1 MKYRYLGSS
10 GLLMSRLTLGT
21 MTFGA
26 PDWGCDEKTSHAIIR
41 RYIESGGNCL
51 DIADI
56 YAGGRS
62 EGIVGSLMPELNRD
76 GLIVASKCSLPSG
89 PAVTQFGANRKQI
102 IASCEKSLKRLKT
115 DYIDLYHIHVP
126 DPATPYEETL
136 RALDDLVRQGK
147 VRYTG
152 SSMFFGWQLTKAQ
165 GVSAAHNLE
174 KMVAGQYIYSLIHR
188 DFERETIPAAIDAGI
203 GITCFSPLGGGLLTG
218 KYRGQEKPE
227 KGTRA
232 SFRTQV
238 DGPRFWHPRG
248 SQTADIVAEV
258 SKKFGIPSQQLAIAW
273 PLGRKFVTSVIV
285 GVKTVDQLE
294 KNMAPADWDLPQD
307 VWNELEERT
316 RPEEEYMTWYTKF
329 NNNRVFK
336 VSEFH
341 DEKADL
347 TEMR

>member
-10 GLLMSRLTLGT
+10 GLLMSRITLGT

-26 PDWGCDEKTSHAIIR
+26 PDWGCDENESHAIIKK
-41 RYIESGGNCL
+41 YIEAGGNTL

-56 YAGGRS
+56 YAAGRS
-62 EGIVGSLMPELNRD
+62 EEIVGNLMPELNRD
-76 GLIVASKCSLPSG
+76 GLIIASKCSLPSG
-89 PAVTQFGANRKQI
+89 PNVTQFGANRKQI
-102 IASCEKSLKRLKT
+102 ISSCEKSLKRLKT

-126 DPATPYEETL
+126 DPITAYEETL

-165 GVSAAHNLE
+165 GISAKCNLE

-188 DFERETIPAAIDAGI
+188 ELERETIPAAIDAGI

-227 KGTRA
+227 PGSRA
-232 SFRTQV
+232 SFRTEV

-248 SQTADIVAEV
+248 YKTAEIVADV
-258 SKKFGIPSQQLAIAW
+258 SEKSGIPMIKLAIAW
-273 PLGRKFVTSVIV
+273 PLGRNFVTSVII
-285 GVKTVDQLE
+285 GARTVDQFE
-294 KNMAPADWDLPQD
+294 TNMEPADWDLPQD
-307 VWNELEERT
+307 VWQELEKRT
-316 RPEEEYMTWYTKF
+316 RPEEEYLTWYNKF
-329 NNNRVFK
+329 NYERFFNA
-336 VSEFH
+336 SEFH
-341 DEKADL
+341 DKEVEL
-347 TEMR
+347 I

>member
-41 RYIESGGNCL
+41 KYMHAGGNCL
-51 DIADI
+51 DVADI

-62 EGIVGSLMPELNRD
+62 EEIVGTLMPELNRD
-76 GLIVASKCSLPSG
+76 GLIIASKCSLPSG
-89 PAVTQFGANRKQI
+89 PAITQFGANRKQI
-102 IASCEKSLKRLKT
+102 IASCEKSLKRLNT
-115 DYIDLYHIHVP
+115 DYIDIYHIHVP
-126 DPATPYEETL
+126 DPVTPVAETL
-136 RALDDLVRQGK
+136 QAMDDLVRQGK

-165 GVSAAHNLE
+165 GVSARHNLE

-188 DFERETIPAAIDAGI
+188 ELERETIPAAIDAGI

-218 KYRGQEKPE
+218 KYRGQEQPE

-248 SQTADIVAEV
+248 YRTADIVADV
-258 SKKFGIPSQQLAIAW
+258 SKRSGIPRQKLAIAW
-273 PLGRKFVTSVIV
+273 PLGQTFVTSVII
-285 GVKTVDQLE
+285 GVRTVDQLE

-307 VWNELEERT
+307 VWMELEERT
-316 RPEEEYMTWYTKF
+316 RPEEEYMTWYHQF
-329 NNNRVFK
+329 NNGRFFK
-336 VSEFH
+336 ASEFH
-341 DEKADL
+341 DGKADL
-347 TEMR
+347 I

>member
-10 GLLMSRLTLGT
+10 GLLMSRITLGT

-26 PDWGCDEKTSHAIIR
+26 PDWGCDEKASHAIIKK
-41 RYIESGGNCL
+41 YIEAGGNTL

-62 EGIVGSLMPELNRD
+62 EEIVGNLMPELNRD
-76 GLIVASKCSLPSG
+76 GLIIASKCSLPSG
-89 PAVTQFGANRKQI
+89 PAITQFGANRKQI
-102 IASCEKSLKRLKT
+102 ISSCEKSLKRLKT

-126 DPATPYEETL
+126 DPITSCEETL

-165 GVSAAHNLE
+165 GISARYNLE

-188 DFERETIPAAIDAGI
+188 ELERETIPAAVDAGI

-227 KGTRA
+227 AGTRA
-232 SFRTQV
+232 SFRTAV

-248 SQTADIVAEV
+248 YKTAEIVADV
-258 SKKFGIPSQQLAIAW
+258 SEKSGIPMVKLAIAW
-273 PLGRKFVTSVIV
+273 PLGHKFVTSVII
-285 GVKTVDQLE
+285 GAKNVDQFE
-294 KNMAPADWDLPQD
+294 ENMAPADWDLPRE
-307 VWNELEERT
+307 VWQELEQRT
-316 RPEEEYMTWYTKF
+316 RPEEEYMTWYNKLNSDRFF
-329 NNNRVFK
+329 NA
-336 VSEFH
+336 SELH
-341 DEKADL
+341 DVEVQ
-347 TEMR
+347 RI

>member
-26 PDWGCDEKTSHAIIR
+26 PDWGCDEKASHHIIR
-41 RYIESGGNCL
+41 RYLDAGGNCL

-62 EGIVGSLMPELNRD
+62 EEIVGTLMPELNRD
-76 GLIVASKCSLPSG
+76 GLIIASKCALPSG
-89 PAVTQFGANRKQI
+89 PAVTQVGANRKQI

-126 DPATPYEETL
+126 DPVTPVEETM
-136 RALDDLVRQGK
+136 RAMDDLVRQGK

-165 GVSAAHNLE
+165 GMAGAQHLE

-188 DFERETIPAAIDAGI
+188 ELERETIPAAIDAGI

-232 SFRTQV
+232 SFRTHV

-248 SQTADIVAEV
+248 YRTADIVADV
-258 SKKFGIPSQQLAIAW
+258 SKRSGIASEKLAIAW
-273 PLGRKFVTSVIV
+273 PLGRKFVTSVII
-285 GVKTVDQLE
+285 GVRTADQLE
-294 KNMAPADWDLPQD
+294 ANMAPADWDLPQE
-307 VWNELEERT
+307 VWRELEERT
-316 RPEEEYMTWYTKF
+316 RPEEEYMTWYQQF
-329 NNNRVFK
+329 NHRRFFAA
-336 VSEFH
+336 SEFH
-341 DEKADL
+341 EGKADAI
-347 TEMR
+347 

>member
-10 GLLMSRLTLGT
+10 GLLMSRITLGT

-26 PDWGCDEKTSHAIIR
+26 PDWGCDEKESHAIIR
-41 RYIESGGNCL
+41 KYIEAGGNTL

-56 YAGGRS
+56 YAGGGS
-62 EGIVGSLMPELNRD
+62 EEIVGSLMPELNRD
-76 GLIVASKCSLPSG
+76 GMIIASKCSLPSG
-89 PAVTQFGANRKQI
+89 PAATQCGANRKHI
-102 IASCEKSLKRLKT
+102 MSSCEKSLKRLKT

-126 DPATPYEETL
+126 DPVSTFEETL

-165 GVSAAHNLE
+165 GVSAANNVE

-188 DFERETIPAAIDAGI
+188 ELERETIPAAIDAGI

-218 KYRGQEKPE
+218 KYQGQKTPE
-227 KGTRA
+227 KGSRA
-232 SFRTQV
+232 SFRTEV

-248 SQTADIVAEV
+248 YETAEIVEDV
-258 SKKFGIPSQQLAIAW
+258 SRKSGIAMPKLAVAW
-273 PLGRKFVTSVIV
+273 PLGRKFVTSVII
-285 GVKTVDQLE
+285 GVKNLEHLDQ
-294 KNMAPADWDLPQD
+294 NMEPADWDLPEE

-316 RPEEEYMTWYTKF
+316 RPEEEYMTWYNKF
-329 NNNRVFK
+329 NYERFFNA
-336 VSEFH
+336 SEFH
-341 DEKADL
+341 NADVEL
-347 TEMR
+347 I

>member
-10 GLLMSRLTLGT
+10 GLLMSRITLGT

-26 PDWGCDEKTSHAIIR
+26 PDWGCDEKESHAIIKK
-41 RYIESGGNCL
+41 YVEAGGNTL

-62 EGIVGSLMPELNRD
+62 EQIVGSLMPELNRD
-76 GLIVASKCSLPSG
+76 GLIIASKCSLPSG
-89 PAVTQFGANRKQI
+89 PAITQFGANRKQI
-102 IASCEKSLKRLKT
+102 ISSCEKSLKRLKT

-126 DPATPYEETL
+126 DPITSYEETL

-165 GVSAAHNLE
+165 GVSARSNLE

-188 DFERETIPAAIDAGI
+188 ELEREIIPAAVDAGI

-227 KGTRA
+227 PGTRA
-232 SFRTQV
+232 SFRTAV

-248 SQTADIVAEV
+248 YKTADIVADV
-258 SKKFGIPSQQLAIAW
+258 SEKSGIPMAKLAIAW
-273 PLGRKFVTSVIV
+273 PLGRAFVTSVII
-285 GVKTVDQLE
+285 GAKTVDQFE
-294 KNMAPADWDLPQD
+294 ENMAPADWDLPQEI
-307 VWNELEERT
+307 WQELEERT
-316 RPEEEYMTWYTKF
+316 RPEEEYMTWYNKLNSDRFF
-329 NNNRVFK
+329 NA
-336 VSEFH
+336 SELH
-341 DEKADL
+341 EV
-347 TEMR
+347 EVERI

>member
-26 PDWGCDEKTSHAIIR
+26 PDWGCDQKESHAIIKK
-41 RYIESGGNCL
+41 YLEAGGNCL

-62 EGIVGSLMPELNRD
+62 EEIVGNLMPELNRD
-76 GLIVASKCSLPSG
+76 GLIIASKCSLPSG
-89 PAVTQFGANRKQI
+89 PAITQFGANRKQI
-102 IASCEKSLKRLKT
+102 MASCEKSLKRLKT

-126 DPATPYEETL
+126 DPVTPFEETL
-136 RALDDLVRQGK
+136 RAMDDLVRQGK

-165 GVSAAHNLE
+165 GVSAAYNLE

-188 DFERETIPAAIDAGI
+188 ELERETIPAAVDAGI

-218 KYRGQEKPE
+218 KYRGSEKPA
-227 KGTRA
+227 KGSRA
-232 SFRTQV
+232 SFRTAV

-248 SQTADIVAEV
+248 YKTAEIVEDV
-258 SKKFGIPSQQLAIAW
+258 SKKSGILMEKLAIGW
-273 PLGRKFVTSVIV
+273 PLGRKFVTSVII
-285 GVKTVDQLE
+285 GVKNIDQLE
-294 KNMAPADWDLPQD
+294 KNMAPAEWDMPKRFGTN
-307 VWNELEERT
+307 WKKEPAPKKNT
-316 RPEEEYMTWYTKF
+316 
-329 NNNRVFK
+329 
-336 VSEFH
+336 
-341 DEKADL
+341 
-347 TEMR
+347 